1 MISKLHGGLCGFGSK
16 ESISYHTGKQTGTYE
31 PLFRTGKNTGRTSE
45 IWLFRLV
52 SGYQIGT
59 FSHAALI
66 FCLSFPHLYHTGDDE
81 ILIGGEERRR

>member
-1 MISKLHGGLCGFGSK
+1 MVLDQGSRFRIIPASKPVHMN
-16 ESISYHTGKQTGTYE
+16 

-52 SGYQIGT
+52 NGYQTGT

-66 FCLSFPHLYHTGDDE
+66 FCLSFPPFYHTGDDE
-81 ILIGGEERRR
+81 IQIGGEERRR